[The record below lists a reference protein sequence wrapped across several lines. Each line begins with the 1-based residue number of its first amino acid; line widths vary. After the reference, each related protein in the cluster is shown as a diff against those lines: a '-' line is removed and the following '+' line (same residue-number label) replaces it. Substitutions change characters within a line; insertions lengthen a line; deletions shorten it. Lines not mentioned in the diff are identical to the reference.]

1 MNSEQYA
8 HYLQSRHWIMYRRA
22 KMLKAI
28 LHHSQPFKDL
38 VAEEPRFLN
47 LLVEIKL
54 GDRQWCF
61 CIPCEDC
68 GGLFYHYEINV
79 HHLTYERL
87 GHERES
93 DTVVLCET
101 CHAKRHGLQVEA
113 DIAAGVSRQL
123 AGVEE
128 F

>member
-1 MNSEQYA
+1 MNSERYA

-22 KMLKAI
+22 KMAKAVLPRI
-28 LHHSQPFKDL
+28 QN
-38 VAEEPRFLN
+38 EPLFVV
-47 LLVEIKL
+47 LLISIIQ

-68 GGLFYHYEINV
+68 GGLFYHHEINV

-87 GHERES
+87 GHECES